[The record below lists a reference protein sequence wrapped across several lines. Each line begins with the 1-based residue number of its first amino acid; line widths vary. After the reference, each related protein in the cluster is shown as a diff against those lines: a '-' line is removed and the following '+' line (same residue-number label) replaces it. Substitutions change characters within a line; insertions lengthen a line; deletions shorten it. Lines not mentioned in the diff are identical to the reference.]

1 MAENNQ
7 DLGSMIINLGLDSN
21 QFTNSL
27 DDIKR
32 QMKTAQSAMKA
43 QVATFDAMGDR
54 AGALGAK
61 LNGLKGVYELQGKEL
76 EELRRRHQQ
85 TVATYGEHSQKSQ
98 RLAQRINRT
107 ISQMAS
113 YQQSIQ
119 RTEQQLEDLTNS
131 TEELGNETQ
140 NTGKKL
146 DKFTDKLD
154 NFAEKSAGFSK
165 ACGAMLG
172 GIGLLGGAILK
183 VGSDFDSAYAKIENS
198 MQGTQT
204 EIKNA
209 QKTAKKVFSDGW
221 GESLDEVTDSLI
233 QVKQNIRDL
242 NDADLQKVTSNA
254 MAMAQTW
261 NADVN
266 EVTRAT
272 NNIMQNFGISAE
284 EAMDLLASG
293 GKRGLNFSNELFDNM
308 SEYAPLWSKMGFSAE
323 EMMSRLASGVDK
335 GIYNLD
341 YANDI
346 MKEFQIRVK
355 DGSKATNESM
365 AQMSS
370 STQAVWKNFLAGKGT
385 VKDVSDAVLGEL
397 STMDDQVKANNI
409 AVGLYGTKFED
420 LESDAVYALG
430 NVENSFKDVDG
441 TADKVAKTLD
451 KTFNQEMKELMRS
464 YAVELEPIAR
474 EFLTLAKD
482 ALPAVKDGI
491 ESVSD
496 KIQGLIAWYKGLSD
510 GGKDAVKYT
519 ALFGVGLLALGAS
532 ITPIV
537 IALSGIT
544 KGITGTILGFKKF
557 FGMFRKSSAN
567 IDAETN
573 ALNRNTRAHQRN
585 NGARG
590 GVGVGSSSRNR
601 NLQGAPRTGTI
612 GDYHGNQ
619 AGRATGKM
627 AKLKGM
633 GGKLGGGL
641 AIASALTYGGMEIY
655 DRVKSGESKGKAITK
670 GATSAI
676 GAGGGALIG
685 GALGSLIPI
694 PVVGTMLGS
703 MAGSYV
709 GSKLAGTATKDG
721 GLIDKIFSS
730 KALNV
735 FKSDSKKINDEVAKL
750 KKPIVMDY
758 KIKGVSAEIAKTLKE
773 YDKLNA
779 GVKQKLNSLYMSQTV
794 ISDKQKSKLIS
805 NQRKITE
812 SVLASVDKREKDEIN
827 SIKKSSIFSEKEKAK
842 EIERVKDKYAK
853 KRSATNSG
861 EARINAIISKA
872 NKENRALT
880 KSEYEK
886 INAINKQMN
895 DRKISATSRGE
906 KEATRIKRAQKD
918 NRVGIGMQELKV
930 TREQANKQFDAVV
943 SRAKKTREKKIAEIK
958 YQRDVVGSISKKEAD
973 KLISEAKRTERKT
986 VEHAKD
992 KRDRIVNTAKAEEN
1006 RLAIVAKRTREDQV
1020 SQARKT
1026 KDGVSGWWSKLKD
1039 FLQTSWN
1046 SVRKFFGFK
1055 PILTDK
1061 ERGDTSAKVN
1071 TDKIG
1076 SNAGGGRVSKY
1087 ATGTINGSHKGGMAL
1102 VNDAKGKNYQELI
1115 ATPNGNMFVPQQR
1128 NVLLDLPKNSAV
1140 LPSDKTAQLLKQY
1153 NFPQYKKGTGDDS
1166 LFGKG
1171 INFGKKMWKGLESV
1185 SDKAKDLVGSGVGK
1199 VWDFFKGKLSNL
1211 GGLNAKDT
1219 FLNKSD
1225 IFRLIKNTT
1234 KGGMSELISKFTEY
1248 KESEEHELDWH
1259 WDGEFEKNP
1268 NAVGAGAGRQ
1278 GLMKYVDEILSD
1290 IKSKFNVSS
1299 FGGYANRGKVGGK
1312 GKSMHAFGRAIDI
1325 FASFS
1330 EMQKIANFVK
1340 KHPLS
1345 QYTIF
1350 NNKVSTKGGAWANY
1364 GATKANGKSPH
1375 TDHVHADFLIP
1386 KVGSNGD
1393 ASYSGGGTNYSGKY
1407 ASTIKK
1413 YAKQYGVSPA
1423 LVAGIIQQESR
1434 WNPRATSPVGAKGLM
1449 QLMPAT
1455 ARSLGVSN
1463 PYDPDQNIMG
1473 GTKYIA
1479 QMLKTNRGNIRL
1491 ALASYNA
1498 GYGNVLK
1505 YGGIPPFSETQG
1517 YVRKVMANYQNYKS
1531 KGYSNG
1537 GYITQEH
1544 LAMVGEGNRPEMII
1558 PLSASKK
1565 TRALQLLHKTAQK
1578 LGVNIE
1584 TKQIQQT
1591 VAQNNNNDEIV
1602 RLLMEQNALLMK
1614 QIQVIQEKQL
1624 NVGDDEVYNANKRAL
1639 EKKNRRDG
1647 YSRGL

>member
-1 MAENNQ
+1 MAGNNQ
-7 DLGSMIINLGLDSN
+7 DLGSMIINVGMDSSS
-21 QFTNSL
+21 FTNSL

-32 QMKTAQSAMKA
+32 QMKTSQSAMKA
-43 QVATFDAMGDR
+43 QIAVFDAMGDKV
-54 AGALGAK
+54 GALGAK
-61 LNGLKGVYELQGKEL
+61 ITGLKNQYELQGKEL

-85 TVATYGEHSQKSQ
+85 TVATYGEHSEKAQ
-98 RLAQRINRT
+98 RLAQRINRVT
-107 ISQMAS
+107 EGMARN
-113 YQQSIQ
+113 QQAIQ
-119 RTEQQLEDLTNS
+119 RAENAMEDLTNA

-140 NTGKKL
+140 NAGKKL

-165 ACGAMLG
+165 ACGVMLG
-172 GIGLLGGAILK
+172 GVGLLGGAILK
-183 VGSDFDSAYAKIENS
+183 VGSDFDYMYAKVENS
-198 MQGTQT
+198 MQGTQE

-209 QKTAKKVFSDGW
+209 QKVSKEVFANGFGEDLNQVSDA
-221 GESLDEVTDSLI
+221 I
-233 QVKQNIRDL
+233 IAVKQNIQDL
-242 NDADLQKVTSNA
+242 NQEDLKDISSQILMVEEMFGLDMTES
-254 MAMAQTW
+254 
-261 NADVN
+261 
-266 EVTRAT
+266 TRAVSQL
-272 NNIMQNFGISAE
+272 MKQFGLDSR
-284 EAMDLLASG
+284 EAMDYLVSG
-293 GKRGLNFSNELFDNM
+293 AKAGLNQNGDLGDQI
-308 SEYAPLWSKMGFSAE
+308 SEYAPLYAQAG
-323 EMMSRLASGVDK
+323 
-335 GIYNLD
+335 YNAGD
-341 YANDI
+341 FFDI
-346 MKEFQIRVK
+346 MKRGTSSGVFQVDKVNDGIKEMGIRLS
-355 DGSKATNESM
+355 DGSKGVADAM

-370 STQAVWKNFLAGKGT
+370 STQKVWEDMKAGKAT
-385 VKDVSDAVLGEL
+385 SAEVMMAVIGEL
-397 STMDDQVKANNI
+397 EGMEDQTKATQLGV
-409 AVGLYGTKFED
+409 ATLGTPFED
-420 LESDAVYALG
+420 LGNKAIYALNDTDKG
-430 NVENSFKDVDG
+430 LKDVEG
-441 TADKVAKTLD
+441 SAKKASDTLD
-451 KTFNQEMKELMRS
+451 KTFSQEMKELMRS

-537 IALSGIT
+537 LALSGIT
-544 KGITGTILGFKKF
+544 KGIAGTILGFKKF

-590 GVGVGSSSRNR
+590 GLVQGASSRNR

-619 AGRATGKM
+619 AGRSGKM

-655 DRVKSGESKGKAITK
+655 DRVKSGESTGKAIAK
-670 GATSAI
+670 GSTTAV

-758 KIKGVSAEIAKTLKE
+758 KIKDVSEETAKILKE

-779 GVKQKLNSLYMSQTV
+779 GVKQKLNSLYMSQTK
-794 ISDKQKSKLIS
+794 ISDAQKNKLIS
-805 NQRKITE
+805 NQRKITA

-853 KRSATNSG
+853 KRNATNSG

-930 TREQANKQFDAVV
+930 TREQANKTYDAVV

-992 KRDRIVNTAKAEEN
+992 KRNRIIATAKAEEN
-1006 RLAIVAKRTREDQV
+1006 RLAIVAKRTREDQIDE
-1020 SQARKT
+1020 AKKT
-1026 KDGVSGWWSKLKD
+1026 KDGVSGWWSKLKN
-1039 FLQTSWN
+1039 FMQETWN
-1046 SVRKFFGFK
+1046 KVRTFFGFK
-1055 PILTDK
+1055 AILTDR
-1061 ERGDTSAKVN
+1061 ERGDTTAKVN

-1076 SNAGGGRVSKY
+1076 SKAGGRVSKY
-1087 ATGTINGSHKGGMAL
+1087 ATGTINGSHTGGMAL
-1102 VNDAKGKNYQELI
+1102 VNDGAGKNYQELI

-1128 NVLLDLPKNSAV
+1128 NVLLDLPKGSAV
-1140 LPSDKTAQLLKQY
+1140 LSGDKTAQLLKQY
-1153 NFPQYKKGTGDDS
+1153 NFPQYARGSGDDS

-1171 INFGKKMWKGLESV
+1171 INFAKKMWKGLESV

-1225 IFRLIKNTT
+1225 IFGLIKNTT
-1234 KGGMSELISKFTEY
+1234 KGGMSKLIEAFTKY
-1248 KESEEHELDWH
+1248 KEEEEHELDWH

-1268 NAVGAGAGRQ
+1268 NAIGAGSGRA

-1290 IKSKFNVSS
+1290 IQKKFNVDR

-1330 EMQKIANFVK
+1330 EMQKIANYVK

-1350 NNKVSTKGGAWANY
+1350 NNKASTRGGVWKPY

-1375 TDHVHADFLIP
+1375 TDHVHADFLVP
-1386 KVGSNGD
+1386 KAGSGGN

-1423 LVAGIIQQESR
+1423 LIAGIIQQESR
-1434 WNPRATSPVGAKGLM
+1434 WNPNARSPVGAGGLM

-1455 ARSLGVSN
+1455 ARGLGVSN
-1463 PYDPDQNIMG
+1463 VFDADQNIRG

-1505 YGGIPPFSETQG
+1505 FGGIPPFSETQN

-1558 PLSASKK
+1558 PLDASKR
-1565 TRALQLLHKTAQK
+1565 TRALDLLHKTAQK

-1584 TKQIQQT
+1584 TKQPQQT
-1591 VAQNNNNDEIV
+1591 VVNNNDNDKIIN
-1602 RLLMEQNALLMK
+1602 LLMEQNALLMK

-1624 NVGDDEVYNANKRAL
+1624 NVGDEQVYNANKRAL

>member
-1 MAENNQ
+1 MAGNNQ

-85 TVATYGEHSQKSQ
+85 TVATYGEHSEKAQ

-107 ISQMAS
+107 VSQMAS

-119 RTEQQLEDLTNS
+119 RTEQQLEDLTNA

-146 DKFTDKLD
+146 DKFTSKLD

-165 ACGAMLG
+165 ACGVMLSG
-172 GIGLLGGAILK
+172 VGLLGGAILK
-183 VGSDFDSAYAKIENS
+183 VGSDFDYMYAKVENS
-198 MQGTQT
+198 MQGTQE

-209 QKTAKKVFSDGW
+209 QKVSKEVFADGFGEDLNQVSDA
-221 GESLDEVTDSLI
+221 I
-233 QVKQNIRDL
+233 IAVKQNIQDL
-242 NDADLQKVTSNA
+242 NQEDLKDISSQILMVEEMFGLDMTES
-254 MAMAQTW
+254 
-261 NADVN
+261 
-266 EVTRAT
+266 TRAVSQL
-272 NNIMQNFGISAE
+272 MKQFGLDSR
-284 EAMDLLASG
+284 EAMDFLVSG
-293 GKRGLNFSNELFDNM
+293 AKAGLNQNGDLGDQI
-308 SEYAPLWSKMGFSAE
+308 SEYAPLYAQAG
-323 EMMSRLASGVDK
+323 
-335 GIYNLD
+335 YNAGD
-341 YANDI
+341 FFDI
-346 MKEFQIRVK
+346 MKRGTSSGVFQVDKVNDGIKEMGIRLS
-355 DGSKATNESM
+355 DGSKGVADAM

-370 STQAVWKNFLAGKGT
+370 STQKVWEDMKAGKAT
-385 VKDVSDAVLGEL
+385 SAEVMMAVIGEL
-397 STMDDQVKANNI
+397 EGMEDQTKATQLGV
-409 AVGLYGTKFED
+409 ATLGTPFED
-420 LESDAVYALG
+420 LGNKAIYALNDTDKG
-430 NVENSFKDVDG
+430 LKDVEG
-441 TADKVAKTLD
+441 SAKKASDTLD
-451 KTFNQEMKELMRS
+451 KTFNQQIKELMRS
-464 YAVELEPIAR
+464 YATELEPIAR

-510 GGKDAVKYT
+510 GGKNAVKYT

-537 IALSGIT
+537 LALSGIT
-544 KGITGTILGFKKF
+544 KGIAGTILGFKKF

-590 GVGVGSSSRNR
+590 GVVQGASSRNR

-633 GGKLGGGL
+633 GKLGGGL
-641 AIASALTYGGMEIY
+641 AIAGGALYGGMEIY
-655 DRVKSGESKGKAITK
+655 DRVKSGESTGKAVTK
-670 GATSAI
+670 GVTTGVGAT
-676 GAGGGALIG
+676 GGALIG
-685 GALGSLIPI
+685 GALGSFI
-694 PVVGTMLGS
+694 PVVGTMVGS
-703 MAGSYV
+703 MAGGYI

-758 KIKGVSAEIAKTLKE
+758 KIKGVSEETVKILKE

-779 GVKQKLNSLYMSQTV
+779 GVKQKLNSLYMSQTK
-794 ISDKQKSKLIS
+794 ISDAQKNKLIS
-805 NQRKITE
+805 NQRKITA

-853 KRSATNSG
+853 KRNATNSG

-872 NKENRALT
+872 NRENRALT

-986 VEHAKD
+986 IEHAKD

-1006 RLAIVAKRTREDQV
+1006 RLAIVARRTREDQV
-1020 SQARKT
+1020 SQAKKT
-1026 KDGVSGWWSKLKD
+1026 KDGVSGWWSKLKN
-1039 FLQTSWN
+1039 FMQETWN
-1046 SVRKFFGFK
+1046 KVRTFFGFK

-1061 ERGDTSAKVN
+1061 ERGDTTAKTN

-1076 SNAGGGRVSKY
+1076 SKAGGRVSKY

-1128 NVLLDLPKNSAV
+1128 NVMLDLPKGSAV
-1140 LPSDKTAQLLKQY
+1140 LSGDKTAQLLKQY
-1153 NFPQYKKGTGDDS
+1153 NFPQYAKGSGDDS
-1166 LFGKG
+1166 LFAKG

-1185 SDKAKDLVGSGVGK
+1185 SDKAKNLIGGGVGK

-1219 FLNKSD
+1219 FFNKSD
-1225 IFRLIKNTT
+1225 IFGLIKNTT
-1234 KGGMSELISKFTEY
+1234 KGGMSKLIEAFTKF
-1248 KESEEHELDWH
+1248 KEEEEHELDWH
-1259 WDGEFEKNP
+1259 FSADEFEKDP
-1268 NAVGAGAGRQ
+1268 NAIGAGNSPQ
-1278 GLMKYVDEILSD
+1278 GLMNYVYEIFKD

-1330 EMQKIANFVK
+1330 EMQKIANYVK

-1350 NNKVSTKGGAWANY
+1350 NNKASTRGGVWKPY

-1375 TDHVHADFLIP
+1375 TDHVHADFLVP
-1386 KVGSNGD
+1386 KAGSGGN

-1423 LVAGIIQQESR
+1423 LIAGIIQQESR
-1434 WNPRATSPVGAKGLM
+1434 WNPNARSPVGAGGLM

-1455 ARSLGVSN
+1455 ARGLGVKN
-1463 PYDPDQNIMG
+1463 VFDPEQNIRG

-1505 YGGIPPFSETQG
+1505 YGGIPPFAETQG

-1558 PLSASKK
+1558 PLDASKR
-1565 TRALQLLHKTAQK
+1565 TRALDLLHKTAQK

-1584 TKQIQQT
+1584 TKQPQQA

-1602 RLLMEQNALLMK
+1602 RLLVEQNALLMQQNK
-1614 QIQVIQEKQL
+1614 LIKEKQL
-1624 NVGDDEVYNANKRAL
+1624 NISDEQIYNSNKRAL